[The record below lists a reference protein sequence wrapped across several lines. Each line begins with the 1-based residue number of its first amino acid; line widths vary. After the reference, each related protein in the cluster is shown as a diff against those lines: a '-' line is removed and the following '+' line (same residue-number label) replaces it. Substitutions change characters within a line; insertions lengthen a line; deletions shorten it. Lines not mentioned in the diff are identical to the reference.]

1 MSTPE
6 FPFWHFCNCSN
17 WYVSL
22 AFSGNSTIAV
32 LFITAPRLGAGGFDQ
47 RRGAHGRNHLA
58 DRFQLQHNIH
68 DHYIAQPDFKILM
81 HVLLED
87 VHLDFQPVVP
97 TGRAGNANPP
107 SPSAFN
113 REIGSFPAR
122 RRLLSRRE
130 QLGGTDP
137 SLPHARFLSSARLP
151 PGTAREEVEVET

>member
-1 MSTPE
+1 
-6 FPFWHFCNCSN
+6 
-17 WYVSL
+17 
-22 AFSGNSTIAV
+22 
-32 LFITAPRLGAGGFDQ
+32 
-47 RRGAHGRNHLA
+47 
-58 DRFQLQHNIH
+58 
-68 DHYIAQPDFKILM
+68 M